1 MIKWT
6 LTQRV
11 WVSFIL
17 LILILGVLIAI
28 IYPFSIQQA
37 LKNDSYNLIEEEQ
50 LHDVLQ
56 QPDPYSLPKSNKSF
70 VERQQASRSVGNLLI
85 VNGQGELEGDPVPNK
100 VLHQMAKEADSQK
113 KTLGRYELNYN
124 GATLFYVIRKL
135 QDDNDNSIYLIS
147 YMWDTYRNQMA
158 KELWNRLL
166 IVLILAAVLS
176 LMVAAWFAHHLKKPL
191 KVLGSRF
198 EEIASLNWKKPFE
211 WKSGDEFERLSLQFE
226 KMRRNLL
233 RYDESQKTFLQQA
246 SHELKTPIMV
256 IQSYAQSVKDGI
268 YPQGTLDDTIDVII
282 NEADQMEHRV
292 KKLLYF
298 TRIDS
303 LREERPDIETV
314 SFGELAEQV
323 KKRLLTQKPSIE
335 IEIKGKN
342 TLFHVDKE
350 QWLIVLENLLE
361 NALRYADTKIWL
373 IAEEKDSETRLLVKN
388 DGEPI
393 PEEQMEGLF
402 QPFKKGKKGQFGL
415 GLAIVQRIVERHGG
429 HIHAENDKDGVSFAI
444 TIPTQQTESK

>member
-28 IYPFSIQQA
+28 IYPLSIQQA
-37 LKNDSYNLIEEEQ
+37 LKDDSFDLIEQEQ
-50 LHDVLQ
+50 VNNVLQ
-56 QPDPYSLPKSNKSF
+56 QNPYSLPETGKGFLES
-70 VERQQASRSVGNLLI
+70 QQAAHSVNNLLI
-85 VNGQGELEGDPVPNK
+85 VNNYGRLEGDPVPDS
-100 VLHQMAKEADSQK
+100 VLHKMTKAANKQK
-113 KTLGRYELNYN
+113 STLGRYELKYK
-124 GATLFYVIRKL
+124 GSTLFYVVRKL
-135 QDDNDNSIYLIS
+135 SGSQDNAYLIS
-147 YMWDTYRNQMA
+147 YMWDTYRNKMA
-158 KELWNRLL
+158 SELWKRLL
-166 IVLILAAVLS
+166 IVLISAALLS
-176 LMVAAWFAHHLKKPL
+176 LVVAAWFAHHLKKPL

-211 WKSGDEFERLSLQFE
+211 WKSGDEFERLSSQFE
-226 KMRRNLL
+226 KMRRNLI

-268 YPQGTLDDTIDVII
+268 YPQGNLDDTIDVII

-292 KKLLYF
+292 KKLLYYA
-298 TRIDS
+298 RVDS
-303 LREERPDIETV
+303 LRDERPAIDTV

-335 IEIKGKN
+335 IEIKGKD

-350 QWLIVLENLLE
+350 QWLIVLENLIE
-361 NALRYADTKIWL
+361 NALRYANSKIMLVAKEKGTETQL
-373 IAEEKDSETRLLVKN
+373 IVKN

-393 PEEQMEGLF
+393 PEEQIEGLF
-402 QPFKKGKKGQFGL
+402 QPFKKGNKGQFGL

-429 HIHAENDKDGVSFAI
+429 RIHARNAEDGVVFSI
-444 TIPTQQTESK
+444 IIPTNPNK